1 MVHKDLWAVSGR
13 GHAVGGR
20 VWSGAP
26 GGVRREDGL
35 GYKDSNSR
43 ESHRAKKTGAG
54 MEEG

>member
-1 MVHKDLWAVSGR
+1 MCIKTFGKRPR
-13 GHAVGGR
+13 GGGR

-26 GGVRREDGL
+26 GGVRREGGL

-43 ESHRAKKTGAG
+43 KSHRAKKTGAG